1 MNDSQFTINLRSPIM
16 GPWKEFSSFLCSRK
30 EINSWR
36 CGKNEDAA
44 DKFHNGSEF
53 GEVINSR
60 KDYRKI
66 QQMVL

>member
-1 MNDSQFTINLRSPIM
+1 M

-44 DKFHNGSEF
+44 EKFHNGSEF